1 MLRIKITL
9 FGRAHPSLIGDRE
22 IRHVRAQSPDHPIE
36 GKIIEWTYLCG
47 VSLRII
53 QVPPT
58 NVSVHSRKPNLFDN
72 SRRAFEFV
80 APPDTCFGR
89 PTMLIDSQGM

>member
-9 FGRAHPSLIGDRE
+9 FGRAHPGLIGDWE
-22 IRHVRAQSPDHPIE
+22 IRHVGTQSPDHPIE
-36 GKIIEWTYLCG
+36 GEIIQWTYNRG

-53 QVPPT
+53 QVTPT
-58 NVSVHSRKPNLFDN
+58 NVSVHSRKPNLLDN

-80 APPDTCFGR
+80 ASPDACFERPPMF
-89 PTMLIDSQGM
+89 IDSQGM